1 MTTRSRRRWSLRAAA
16 LAVAVTGVL
25 VLHYGSGQPLLPL
38 VVVIFGLLY
47 AGLTIA
53 TARR

>member
-1 MTTRSRRRWSLRAAA
+1 MTTRSRRSWSLRAAA

-38 VVVIFGLLY
+38 VVIFGLLY